1 MNKNRVVILAGLL
14 AALILAGLVT
24 GKAGAQTD
32 GSFQD
37 ALRLYEQGHLLEAA
51 SRFEG
56 MILDPAL
63 TESEKIDGLLLLAKC
78 YRGAGDEIR
87 ARGAIERLY
96 QMDSDYTLDLDRHQ
110 SIAAL
115 YLSVYGPSFKR
126 SGEVSSVGLLAF
138 KTSMVGGSVDGA
150 AELGEIIADVLTENL
165 LGSTSL
171 DLVERREIDAILA
184 EIDLTRQGLSD
195 PATAARVGKLVG
207 AQSMLMG
214 RLMTVGGQC
223 RISARLVVT
232 ETGEV
237 VQADEVAWKG
247 DVDDADALFA
257 KLDELSQKVAAMLGE
272 KIELQ
277 GASMPYTLD
286 AARSYVQGIE
296 CLDAGDFACAA
307 ENLSQAAELAPDWTK
322 PLAALDEVA
331 PLVALDGD
339 WAHPEV
345 GER

>member
-1 MNKNRVVILAGLL
+1 MDKNRVAILAGLL
-14 AALILAGLVT
+14 AALIFAGLLT
-24 GKAGAQTD
+24 GEANAQTD
-32 GSFQD
+32 GSFQE

-51 SRFEG
+51 SSFEKE
-56 MILDPAL
+56 ILDPDM
-63 TESEKIDGLLLLAKC
+63 TESEKTDGLLLLAKC

-96 QMDSDYTLDLDRHQ
+96 QMNPDYTLDLDRHQ
-110 SIAAL
+110 AIAAL

-138 KTSMVGGSVDGA
+138 KTSMIGSKVEGA
-150 AELGEIIADVLTENL
+150 DEFGEIIADILTENL

-171 DLVERREIDAILA
+171 DLVERREINAILQ
-184 EIDLTRQGLSD
+184 EIELTKQGLTD

-237 VQADEVAWKG
+237 VKADEVAWKG
-247 DVDDADALFA
+247 DVDDAELLFE
-257 KLDELSQKVAAMLGE
+257 KLDELSQKVAGMLGE

-286 AARSYVQGIE
+286 AAKNYVMGIE

-307 ENLSQAAELAPDWTK
+307 EHLGKAADLAPDWTK

-339 WAHPEV
+339 WAHPEMK
-345 GER
+345 